1 MSFIII
7 IALIIVIVIV
17 SIACVKVINQ
27 STVGIIMRLGKFHKK
42 ADTGVH
48 FLIPFLDTLSYRI
61 DLKERAEDFP
71 PQPVI
76 TKDNVTI
83 QINSIV
89 FFQITDPVRYTFE
102 IANPITA
109 IENLTATTL
118 RNIIGEYNRRVIKL

>member
-1 MSFIII
+1 MS
-7 IALIIVIVIV
+7 L
-17 SIACVKVINQ
+17 ACIKVINQ
-27 STVGIIMRLGKFHKK
+27 STVGIVMRLGKFHKK

-89 FFQITDPVRYTFE
+89 FF
-102 IANPITA
+102 
-109 IENLTATTL
+109 
-118 RNIIGEYNRRVIKL
+118 